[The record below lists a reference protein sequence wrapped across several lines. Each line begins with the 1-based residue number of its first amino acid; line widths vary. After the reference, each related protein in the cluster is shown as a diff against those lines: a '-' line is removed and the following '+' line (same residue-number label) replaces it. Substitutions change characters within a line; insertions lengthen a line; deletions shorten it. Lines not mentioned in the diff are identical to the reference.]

1 MIYIVSFS
9 VLWNW
14 TVILKIEFFCTVS
27 NMRWADNHLKAHPAS
42 YYLIRVFIFHLHLI
56 FAPESFTCKNSGK
69 SRQENE
75 SNKSTKKY

>member
-1 MIYIVSFS
+1 M
-9 VLWNW
+9 
-14 TVILKIEFFCTVS
+14 
-27 NMRWADNHLKAHPAS
+27 DNHLKAHPAS

-75 SNKSTKKY
+75 SNKSTKNTS